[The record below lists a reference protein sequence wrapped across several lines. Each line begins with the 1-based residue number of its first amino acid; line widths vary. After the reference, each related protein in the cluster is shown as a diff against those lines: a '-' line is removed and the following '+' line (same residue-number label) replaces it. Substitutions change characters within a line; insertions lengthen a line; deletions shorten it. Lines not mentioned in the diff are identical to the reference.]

1 MNILDIRDPQHLREV
16 IDESSRWSPAA
27 DALEAECRDA
37 LTLAPHNRHM
47 RAHDWLSSCIT
58 GAVAR
63 LRGDSAANGV
73 VPIIRAKGTD
83 APTSERTRHGNAPLR
98 QAGVVSCCLSCSQ
111 SSGALI
117 PFWVAMG
124 QYVVQ
129 LDLCGSCADEQIM
142 TFGAVP
148 QVGV

>member
-1 MNILDIRDPQHLREV
+1 MNILDIRDPQQLREV

-27 DALEAECRDA
+27 DAFDAECRDA

-47 RAHDWLSSCIT
+47 RDHYWLGSCVT

-63 LRGDSAANGV
+63 LDDDSAANGV
-73 VPIIRAKGTD
+73 VPIIRARGTD
-83 APTSERTRHGNAPLR
+83 APTWERTRHGNAPLR
-98 QAGVVSCCLSCSQ
+98 QAGVVSNCLSCNQ
-111 SSGALI
+111 SSAALV

-129 LDLCGSCADEQIM
+129 VDLCGPCAKEQIM
-142 TFGAVP
+142 TLGAVP